1 MSEPGVPPQQPN
13 PGQQSWNPAQQGGV
27 PQGAPPP
34 APAARPSRGRK
45 IGGILVAVLILAAI
59 AAFSW
64 FMGRDDATKAKVG
77 DCLKQTGDNS
87 VQVVEC
93 SDSEATLK
101 VVGRVEDK
109 TQIEAQLSACDAFE
123 GAESTYWEGK
133 QGEKGL
139 VLCLAKNTK

>member
-1 MSEPGVPPQQPN
+1 MSQPGVPPQQPN
-13 PGQQSWNPAQQGGV
+13 PGEPTPWNPA

-34 APAARPSRGRK
+34 PPAPVARPSRGRK
-45 IGGILVAVLILAAI
+45 IGGIIVAVLILAGI
-59 AAFSW
+59 AGFSW
-64 FMGRDDATKAKVG
+64 FMSRDDATNAKVG

-87 VQVVEC
+87 VQVVDC

-109 TQIEAQLSACDAFE
+109 TQIEGQLSACDGVE
-123 GAESTYWEGK
+123 GTESSYWEGK